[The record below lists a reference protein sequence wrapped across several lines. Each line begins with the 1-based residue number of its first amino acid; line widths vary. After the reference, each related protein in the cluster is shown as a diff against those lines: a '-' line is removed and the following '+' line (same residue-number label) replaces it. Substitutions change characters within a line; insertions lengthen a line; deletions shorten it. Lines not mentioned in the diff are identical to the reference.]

1 MLTAELIRANATL
14 AGLTDE
20 QVSALTEMSKNDE
33 ASVIGTRIGEIYGG
47 LDTDIQEASGIA
59 KNGTEKTY
67 DYAKRVIG
75 EMKAK
80 AASVDDLTSQVAVLT
95 KEKERLEGVV
105 AKGGTDAETKKQ
117 LAQAKTD
124 LENVTRQYTELKA
137 QFDTEKAS
145 HEKALFDVKLDNEM
159 SRATVGLKFKSAF
172 PESVTSVILRQAIE
186 KVKGMNPEYI
196 DDGNGGKVL
205 AFMRDGAVMR
215 NPDTNLKPYTATELV
230 AKELTTMGVLDTG
243 RKQTGT
249 GTPQAQPIKT
259 EGGSIDLS
267 GARTQVEA
275 SDMLKKALLS
285 MGLTVG
291 SNKYQEQYDAAW
303 KDNNVTALPLK

>member
-105 AKGGTDAETKKQ
+105 AKGGADAETKKK

-124 LENVTRQYTELKA
+124 LENVTRQYTELKT

-205 AFMRDGAVMR
+205 AFMQNGAVMR
-215 NPDTNLKPYTATELV
+215 NPDTNLKPFTATELV

-249 GTPQAQPIKT
+249 GTPLAQPIKT

>member
-80 AASVDDLTSQVAVLT
+80 AASVDDLTSQVAVLAR
-95 KEKERLEGVV
+95 EKERLEGVV

-124 LENVTRQYTELKA
+124 LENVTRQYTELKT

-205 AFMRDGAVMR
+205 AFMQNGAVMR

-249 GTPQAQPIKT
+249 GTPPVQAIKT

>member
-105 AKGGTDAETKKQ
+105 AKGGADAETKKQ

-205 AFMRDGAVMR
+205 AFMQNGAVMR

-249 GTPQAQPIKT
+249 GTPLAQPIKT